1 VVKARKEE
9 GLGLGSLMSKNISKF
24 SNGYGG

>member
-1 VVKARKEE
+1 VVKARKEG
-9 GLGLGSLMSKNISKF
+9 GLGLGSLMSKNISKL

>member
-9 GLGLGSLMSKNISKF
+9 GLGLGSLMSKNISKL